1 MKKILGLAFAG
12 ALLIACGGSNR
23 NATGMQNTTPAAQNA
38 PSGNEQYG
46 GTSATGTGMENQQP
60 GATGTGTG
68 MENQQPG
75 ATGTGMENQQ
85 PGTQAPAPTDNTGNT
100 GTQTPQQ

>member
-23 NATGMQNTTPAAQNA
+23 NAAGMQNTTPAAQNA

-60 GATGTGTG
+60 G
-68 MENQQPG
+68 
-75 ATGTGMENQQ
+75 
-85 PGTQAPAPTDNTGNT
+85 TQTPAPTDNTGNT